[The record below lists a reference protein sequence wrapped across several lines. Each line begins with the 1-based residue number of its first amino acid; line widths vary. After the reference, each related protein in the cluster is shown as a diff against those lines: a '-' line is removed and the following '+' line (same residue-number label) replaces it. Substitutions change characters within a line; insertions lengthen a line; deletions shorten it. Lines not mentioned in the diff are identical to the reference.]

1 MLESIKRALRYMLS
15 PRHAVV
21 LAYHSALRQ
30 PQEFSIWH
38 HMEARQLEAQL
49 AWLAQ
54 HCRCISIA
62 ELMDGLASKNLP
74 KKAVAVTFD
83 DGFANNLHVVLP
95 ILERY
100 RIPATFFIAAGFIGT
115 DRLLW
120 PEVLGCIMSA
130 TRRESF
136 QFGGRQFTIG
146 NAAEKVNTYQ
156 ALARHLKWTPST
168 QLDAELRA
176 LGDAMNV
183 TESELRAQP
192 LARETRMMS
201 WQELQ
206 TLAASELV
214 EIGAHTV
221 NHHPLASLSD
231 AEAEW
236 EIVSGKQMLEAAV
249 SKVRYFAYPYGGP
262 PDYSSQHRRMIV
274 DAGYEAS
281 FTTDAECVRP
291 DSQQFSMPRLGV
303 GSEAS
308 QSDIAYQV
316 SGGLAIQQLR
326 HRIKSIAL
334 KSDASNEWR

>member
-1 MLESIKRALRYMLS
+1 MIENIKRTLRYMLT

-21 LAYHSALRQ
+21 LTYHSALRQ

-38 HMEARQLEAQL
+38 HMDAQQLEAQL

-54 HCRCISIA
+54 HCHCISVH
-62 ELMDGLASKNLP
+62 ELMTGVAAKKLP

-95 ILERY
+95 MLERY

-115 DRLLW
+115 DRMLW
-120 PEVLGCIMSA
+120 PEVLGCLVSA
-130 TRRESF
+130 TRHASF
-136 QFGGRQFTIG
+136 HFRNQQFLIG
-146 NAAEKVNTYQ
+146 DAAEKVRSYQ
-156 ALARHLKWTPST
+156 ALARHLKWTPSG
-168 QLDAELRA
+168 QLSAELLA
-176 LGDAMNV
+176 LGESMGV
-183 TESELRAQP
+183 TESEVRAQP
-192 LARETRMMS
+192 LAHETRMMS

-231 AEAEW
+231 ADAEW
-236 EIVSGKQMLEAAV
+236 EIVSGKKMLEAV
-249 SKVRYFAYPYGGP
+249 VGKVRYFAYPYGGP
-262 PDYSSQHRRMIV
+262 EDYGSQHRKMIV

-281 FTTDAECVRP
+281 FTTDAECVLP
-291 DSQQFSMPRLGV
+291 SSEPFSMPRLGV
-303 GSEAS
+303 GSEAL

-316 SGGLAIQQLR
+316 GGGLAMQQLR
-326 HRIKSIAL
+326 QRA
-334 KSDASNEWR
+334 